1 MSSTAAALRLPNRFI
16 DLLNKSV
23 AIFNRDRRLAMSY
36 DMAFYIQWAQIVV
49 QVIANFFLAQF
60 VHPNVARFG
69 LPTFVTYF
77 DIIVINLAF
86 LRFQQTAI
94 QSFQTAIRG
103 DQMLGTLEVLLA
115 TPTPL
120 AVIVLSTGLWGFAL
134 TGMQVGFALI
144 VASAFGLHL
153 HVNILTALVFIIL
166 TIACMS
172 PLGVLAA
179 STIMTFKQNAPTS
192 FVAGGVAMILGGV
205 MYPVSSL
212 PAPLQVVSWFLPISH
227 ALVGI
232 RGGLLVAAPLSDPT
246 LAYNALWLLAA
257 TAILLPL
264 SLYSF
269 TKAVNLAR
277 RDGTLGQY

>member
-1 MSSTAAALRLPNRFI
+1 MSSAVAALRPNRFI
-16 DLLNKSV
+16 ELLNKSL
-23 AIFNRDRRLAMSY
+23 AIFNRDRRLALSY
-36 DMAFYIQWAQIVV
+36 DMAFYVQWAQIVV
-49 QVIANFFLAQF
+49 QVVSMFFLSRYA
-60 VHPNVARFG
+60 HPNVARFG
-69 LPTFVTYF
+69 LPSYVTYF
-77 DIIVINLAF
+77 EVIVINLAF

-134 TGMQVGFALI
+134 TGMQVGCALFI
-144 VASAFGLHL
+144 ASFFGLQL
-153 HVNILTALVFIIL
+153 HINILTALVFIVL

-205 MYPVSSL
+205 MYPVSTL
-212 PAPLQVVSWFLPISH
+212 PPPLQVISWFLPISH
-227 ALVGI
+227 ALIGI
-232 RGGLLVAAPLSDPT
+232 RGGFLVAAPLTDPT
-246 LAYNALWLLAA
+246 IAYNALWLIAA

-269 TKAVNLAR
+269 TRAVNLAR